1 MSKTHTTAGSMLVYV
16 ALFEGYPT
24 FKMLPLTSECPF
36 NEIVFDPRTG
46 TLAIVSKDQ
55 KDRNMMVEKIGKDG
69 SPIPIKGRLRD
80 GEPATELERRTMAQY
95 YEYYVQNKEDQKAIV
110 NHFALNPEHAALA
123 VIDRGPM
130 AHNETDAEA

>member
-1 MSKTHTTAGSMLVYV
+1 MSKNPTTAASMMVYV

-36 NEIVFDPRTG
+36 NEIMFDPRTG

-55 KDRNMMVEKIGKDG
+55 KARNMMVERIGKDG
-69 SPIPIKGRLRD
+69 NPIPIKGKMRD
-80 GEPATELERRTMAQY
+80 GEQATELERRTMAQY

-110 NHFALNPEHAALA
+110 EHFAINPKHAALA
-123 VIDRGPM
+123 VIDHGPQ
-130 AHNETDAEA
+130 HKTQAEA